1 MSGRGGR
8 PAWFVPSICQDVNL
22 YSEANA
28 KASHSTRES
37 MPDAHGQWRTID
49 HTADLGIE
57 IEAASPEQLFEAG
70 AHGLAGILVGS
81 EAGSVPSAAR
91 ADVWRDLVL
100 EAPDRESLL
109 VDWLRELLHIQESE
123 RLLLAVAEVVALGDR
138 TLVARAG
145 FDRLTDP
152 GAVER
157 ELKGVTYHDL
167 EVRRRGGGWYARVI
181 FDL

>member
-1 MSGRGGR
+1 MLTCNRKPKPKR
-8 PAWFVPSICQDVNL
+8 AT
-22 YSEANA
+22 
-28 KASHSTRES
+28 STRES
-37 MPDAHGQWRTID
+37 MPDAHGQWRTIE

-57 IEAASPEQLFEAG
+57 IEAASPERLFEAG

-81 EAGSVPSAAR
+81 EGGTVAPVAR
-91 ADVWRDLVL
+91 AVELWRDLVL

-109 VDWLRELLHIQESE
+109 VDWLRELLYIQESE
-123 RLLLAVAEVVALGDR
+123 RLLLAVAEVVSLGDR
-138 TLVARAG
+138 RLVARAG

-152 GAVER
+152 GAMER

-167 EVRRRGGGWYARVI
+167 EVRRRGSGWYARVI